1 MMGPMSD
8 PSDCIAH
15 AELVA
20 RLAQAPPGTLTVVT
34 PNHRLAQSLARTVG
48 EAHLAAGRSSW
59 PAADILAWDSWLARL
74 HEDAAFDDTGA
85 AVASLLS
92 AEHERLGWESAVARD
107 PGRPLLVGS
116 AVLAREAQGAWRLAH
131 DWGIAGGI
139 GAWEGGE
146 DAQSFARWAAHWK
159 AESQRRGWT
168 DAARLPALVPQLLR
182 RPGVHRPQLLVAYA
196 FSLLTP
202 AQRDVLAACR
212 AAGIALAMAGPPEH
226 AARPVVLALDSPKR
240 ELEAAARW
248 ARARLESALGHGMP
262 RIAVVVP
269 ELAQRRELVRRI
281 FARVL
286 SSSGRPSGRPLFN
299 VSLGRALA
307 EHPLVDAA
315 LSILAL
321 AREPLPYERASR
333 LLRSPFLGGGTAE
346 AGPRARL
353 DAALRKVAPPLAD
366 LALLRDLVGQASERP
381 GRRGAPRC
389 PALDAR
395 LAAIAAAIP
404 GARLAAPREWAAHFA
419 AQLSAAGFPG
429 DRSLDSAEHQTL
441 EKWHGALGTLASLD
455 LVAGRITAEAA
466 LRHLRQSCAD
476 TVFQPESGEAPV
488 QVLGLLESVGLDFD
502 ALWVTGLTDDAWPQS
517 PRPHPFLPVS
527 LQRKARVPQ
536 ASAEESLALDERIT
550 RSWATAA
557 PEVVFSHAKAD
568 EERALEASPLIAV
581 FERDE
586 PASRATPSY
595 PEVRDVLFAAGR
607 EASAWAGCA
616 DAWAPPLAEAAA
628 RGGTAILAD
637 QAACPFRAFARHRL
651 RAEAVE
657 APEPGLGA
665 AERGQ
670 LLHAL
675 MARVWRELGSHAA
688 LQAASRERL
697 EEIATE
703 AARVAVAK
711 LRAEKPGR
719 LDGRFAEL
727 ERQRLARAALA
738 WLAIDVERP
747 PFEVVQREE
756 EIVMH
761 AGGLELRGRIDRLD
775 RLAEGRLAVID
786 YKSGTPRVA
795 GWLGERPDDP
805 QLPLYALALGEEVVA
820 VAFAC
825 LKAGK
830 LGFAGL
836 AREDGLLPEV
846 GTVDAHRTAGKLAA
860 SWSELLDGWR
870 AETSRLAQAFVRG
883 AARVDPKRPFATCE
897 HCDIGPLCRVRERL
911 GAVGEDETGG
921 QEGEGA

>member
-1 MMGPMSD
+1 MPVPTD
-8 PSDCIAH
+8 AIAH
-15 AELVA
+15 VELVA
-20 RLAQAPPGTLTVVT
+20 RLVQAPPGDLTVVT

-48 EAHLAAGRSSW
+48 QAHRDAGRDSW
-59 PAADILAWDSWLARL
+59 PAPDILAWDPWLARL
-74 HEDAAFDDTGA
+74 HEDAAFDDKGA
-85 AVASLLS
+85 AVPSLLA
-92 AEHERLGWESAVARD
+92 AEHERLGWEAAVARD

-139 GAWEGGE
+139 GSREGGE

-159 AESQRRGWT
+159 AESQRRAWT
-168 DAARLPALVPQLLR
+168 DAARLPALVPDLLA
-182 RPGVHRPQLLVAYA
+182 RPGVRRPQALVAYA
-196 FSLLTP
+196 FSVLTP

-212 AAGIALAMAGPPEH
+212 AAGIAVAVASPPEH
-226 AARPVVLALDSPKR
+226 AAKPVVVPLASPKR

-248 ARARLESALGHGMP
+248 ARARLEGARRNGIP

-269 ELAQRRELVRRI
+269 DLAQRRELVRRV
-281 FARVL
+281 FTRVL
-286 SSSGRPSGRPLFN
+286 SPSGRPTGTPLFN
-299 VSLGRALA
+299 LSLGRALS

-315 LSILAL
+315 LGLLAL
-321 AREPLPYERASR
+321 AREPLPIERASR
-333 LLRSPFLGGGTAE
+333 ILRSPFVGESVAE
-346 AGPRARL
+346 AGLRARL
-353 DAALRKVAPPLAD
+353 DAALRQVAPPLVD
-366 LALLRDLVGQASERP
+366 LAALRDLAGKASEGP
-381 GRRGAPRC
+381 GWRRAPRC
-389 PALDAR
+389 PALEAR
-395 LAAIAAAIP
+395 LAA
-404 GARLAAPREWAAHFA
+404 LAAVRPPGRMATPREWATHFA
-419 AQLSAAGFPG
+419 ALLSAAGFPG
-429 DRSLDSAEHQTL
+429 ERTLDSAEHQTL

-455 LVAGRITAEAA
+455 LVAGRITQEAA

-557 PEVVFSHAKAD
+557 PEVVFSHALAD
-568 EERALEASPLIAV
+568 EERALEASPLIKAFPRVETASLAV
-581 FERDE
+581 PDYAGLRE
-586 PASRATPSY
+586 A
-595 PEVRDVLFAAGR
+595 LFAAGR

-616 DAWAPPLAEAAA
+616 DAWAPPFAEASA

-651 RAEAVE
+651 RAEAVGS
-657 APEPGLGA
+657 PEPGLGA
-665 AERGQ
+665 TERGQ

-675 MARVWRELGSHAA
+675 MARVWRDLGSHAA
-688 LQAASRERL
+688 LQSASPERL
-697 EEIATE
+697 GEIAAE
-703 AARVAVAK
+703 AARAAVGR

-738 WLAIDVERP
+738 WLEIDRLRP
-747 PFEVVQREE
+747 PFEVIQREE
-756 EIVMH
+756 EIVMD
-761 AGGLELRGRIDRLD
+761 AGGLHLRGRIDRLD
-775 RLAEGRLAVID
+775 RLAGGGLAVID
-786 YKSGTPRVA
+786 YKSGSPRVA
-795 GWLGERPDDP
+795 GWLGERPEEP
-805 QLPLYALALGEEVVA
+805 QLPLYALTLGEDVAA

-836 AREDGLLPEV
+836 AREDGLLPAV
-846 GTVDAHRTAGKLAA
+846 RTVDAHRTAGKFAA
-860 SWSELLDGWR
+860 SWTELLEGWR
-870 AETSRLAQAFVRG
+870 RETSRLAESFARG
-883 AARVDPKRPFATCE
+883 EARVDPKRPFATCE

-911 GAVGEDETGG
+911 GAVDGEESAEPPG
-921 QEGEGA
+921 EGE